1 VAVDQCRRAAEGADP
16 AGEDRGGIPKG

>member
-16 AGEDRGGIPKG
+16 PGEDRGGIPKG